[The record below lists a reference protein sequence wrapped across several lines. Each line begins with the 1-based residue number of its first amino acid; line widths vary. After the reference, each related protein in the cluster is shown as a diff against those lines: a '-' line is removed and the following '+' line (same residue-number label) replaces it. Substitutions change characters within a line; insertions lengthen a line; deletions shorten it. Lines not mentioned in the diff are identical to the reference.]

1 VPLRES
7 LSGIEVWP
15 EDDRWRWEVVRFSD
29 RGTRTVARG
38 TAASEAAARR
48 AARWRAARGWLW
60 VAAAAVVATTIAV
73 MVWLTS

>member
-1 VPLRES
+1 MPLRES

-15 EDDRWRWEVVRFSD
+15 EGNRWRWEVVRFSD

-38 TAASEAAARR
+38 TAESEAGARR

-60 VAAAAVVATTIAV
+60 LAAAVAAATTIAV